1 MEPLIVCENLVKI
14 YRLNQEGGASV
25 EVQALQ
31 GLDVTVREGE
41 MLGIVGAS
49 GSGKSTLL
57 NVLGGLDRPT
67 GGRALVGKQDLGR
80 LSEHEIDVYRRKTV
94 GFVWQQGARNLI
106 PYLTAAE
113 NIELPLT
120 LSGQV
125 GKSTHERALELLE
138 LVGLLDRKG
147 HRLEELSGGEQQR
160 IAIAIALANRPL
172 LLLADEPTGEL
183 DTVTA
188 QTIYDLL
195 RDLNKRLGLTMVIV
209 SHDPSIA
216 QHVDRVV
223 AVRDGK
229 LASETVRVQK
239 SDGGEH
245 HVELSVLDAAGRVQ
259 LPREYLEQFNIK
271 RRVTIETTAEGSS
284 SADRRVKLTAAN
296 TALRPASRLK
306 LRKKRC
312 KFRHVGQRC
321 GRVLNRDLREGI
333 SNEFCDRNERPV
345 ARVYVEDRRGS
356 ACAARREFECGDGRV
371 RGVEGT
377 FGQRQDDAV
386 ELFGGA

>member
-1 MEPLIVCENLVKI
+1 MNLNSMTEPLIVCENLVKI
-14 YRLNQEGGASV
+14 YRLSNVGGASV

-31 GLDVTVREGE
+31 GLDITVREGE
-41 MLGIVGAS
+41 MLGVVGAS

-80 LSEHEIDVYRRKTV
+80 LSEHDIDVYRRKTV

-125 GKSTHERALELLE
+125 GKSTRERALELLD
-138 LVGLLDRKG
+138 LVGLRERMG

-160 IAIAIALANRPL
+160 IAIAIALANKPL

-195 RDLNKRLGLTMVIV
+195 RDLNTRLGLTMVIV
-209 SHDPSIA
+209 SHDPGIA
-216 QHVDRVV
+216 RHVDRVV

-259 LPREYLEQFNIK
+259 IPREYLEQFEIK
-271 RRVTIETTAEGSS
+271 RRVLIEATDDGILIRKPEGNHHSGEQGTSSGEQEPDEIET
-284 SADRRVKLTAAN
+284 LQ
-296 TALRPASRLK
+296 PASRWSK
-306 LRKKRC
+306 FWQSVRSRYTRGAKK
-312 KFRHVGQRC
+312 
-321 GRVLNRDLREGI
+321 
-333 SNEFCDRNERPV
+333 
-345 ARVYVEDRRGS
+345 
-356 ACAARREFECGDGRV
+356 
-371 RGVEGT
+371 
-377 FGQRQDDAV
+377 
-386 ELFGGA
+386 

>member
-1 MEPLIVCENLVKI
+1 MYETLRSAQSDMTLIIMNEPLIICENLVKI
-14 YRLNQEGGASV
+14 YSLHQEGGASV

-31 GLDVTVREGE
+31 GLDITVNNGE
-41 MLGIVGAS
+41 MLGVVGAS

-67 GGRALVGKQDLGR
+67 GGRAFVGKHNLGT
-80 LSEHEIDVYRRKTV
+80 LSESELDAYRLTEV
-94 GFVWQQGARNLI
+94 GFVWQHGTRNLI
-106 PYLTAAE
+106 PYLTAME
-113 NIELPLT
+113 NVELPLT

-125 GKSTHERALELLE
+125 GKSSRARALELLE
-138 LVGLLDRKG
+138 LVGLTERMN

-160 IAIAIALANRPL
+160 IAISIALANKPS

-209 SHDPSIA
+209 SHDPGIA
-216 QHVDRVV
+216 RHVDRVV

-245 HVELSVLDAAGRVQ
+245 HVELAVLDSAGRLQ

-271 RRVTIETTAEGSS
+271 RRVLVETTKDGILIRKPEGEHHSGEQGTSS
-284 SADRRVKLTAAN
+284 SEQIEVEEEALQAPSKLSQVWAGVMSVV
-296 TALRPASRLK
+296 RKGLK
-306 LRKKRC
+306 R
-312 KFRHVGQRC
+312 
-321 GRVLNRDLREGI
+321 
-333 SNEFCDRNERPV
+333 
-345 ARVYVEDRRGS
+345 
-356 ACAARREFECGDGRV
+356 
-371 RGVEGT
+371 
-377 FGQRQDDAV
+377 
-386 ELFGGA
+386 

>member
-1 MEPLIVCENLVKI
+1 MLRYYCLDPLIVCENLVKI

-31 GLDVTVREGE
+31 GLDVTVHEGE

-49 GSGKSTLL
+49 GSGKSSLL

-80 LSEHEIDVYRRKTV
+80 LSESEIDEYRRKTV

-106 PYLTAAE
+106 PYLTAVE

-125 GKSTHERALELLE
+125 GKSTRERALELLE

-271 RRVTIETTAEGSS
+271 RRVTIETTAEGILIRKPEGEAHSS
-284 SADRRVKLTAAN
+284 EQG
-296 TALRPASRLK
+296 ASSTEQVEAHEEAQPVSLK
-306 LRKKRC
+306 LNQVWDGVMSIVKKGLKR
-312 KFRHVGQRC
+312 
-321 GRVLNRDLREGI
+321 
-333 SNEFCDRNERPV
+333 
-345 ARVYVEDRRGS
+345 
-356 ACAARREFECGDGRV
+356 
-371 RGVEGT
+371 
-377 FGQRQDDAV
+377 
-386 ELFGGA
+386 

>member
-1 MEPLIVCENLVKI
+1 MLRPSGEAIYRVLIIMNEPLIICENLVKI

-31 GLDVTVREGE
+31 GLDITVNDGE

-67 GGRALVGKQDLGR
+67 GGRAIVNKRDLGQ
-80 LSEHEIDVYRRKTV
+80 LSDTELDEYRRDQI

-113 NIELPLT
+113 NVELPLT

-125 GKSTHERALELLE
+125 GKLKHERVLELLE
-138 LVGLLDRKG
+138 LVGLHDRMD
-147 HRLEELSGGEQQR
+147 HRMEELSGGEQQR
-160 IAIAIALANRPL
+160 IAISIALANKPN

-183 DTVTA
+183 DTTTA

-209 SHDPSIA
+209 SHDPGIA
-216 QHVDRVV
+216 RHVDRVV
-223 AVRDGK
+223 QVRDGK
-229 LASETVRVQK
+229 LASETVRVKK

-245 HVELSVLDAAGRVQ
+245 HVELAVLDSAGRLQ
-259 LPREYLEQFNIK
+259 LPREALEEFNIK
-271 RRVTIETTAEGSS
+271 RRVLIETTTEGILIRKPEGEAHSEEQASS
-284 SADRRVKLTAAN
+284 SNEQISVEEK
-296 TALRPASRLK
+296 ALQVPSLWSRMW
-306 LRKKRC
+306 
-312 KFRHVGQRC
+312 Q
-321 GRVLNRDLREGI
+321 GI
-333 SNEFCDRNERPV
+333 KSRF
-345 ARVYVEDRRGS
+345 AR
-356 ACAARREFECGDGRV
+356 GD
-371 RGVEGT
+371 
-377 FGQRQDDAV
+377 QK
-386 ELFGGA
+386 

>member
-1 MEPLIVCENLVKI
+1 MNSEPLVVCENLVKI
-14 YRLNQEGGASV
+14 YRLSQEGGSSV

-31 GLDVTVREGE
+31 GLDITVADGE

-67 GGRALVGKQDLGR
+67 GGRALVGKQDLGQI
-80 LSEHEIDVYRRKTV
+80 SERTLDEYRRKTV

-106 PYLTAAE
+106 SYLTALE

-125 GKSTHERALELLE
+125 GQSRRQRALELLD
-138 LVGLLDRKG
+138 LVGLRERMD

-160 IAIAIALANRPL
+160 VAVAIALVNRPR

-195 RDLNKRLGLTMVIV
+195 RDLNQRLGLTIIIV
-209 SHDPSIA
+209 SHDPGIA
-216 QHVDRVV
+216 RHVDRVV

-229 LASETVRVQK
+229 LASETVRVQT
-239 SDGGEH
+239 SDSDEH
-245 HVELSVLDAAGRVQ
+245 HLVELAVVDAAGRLQ
-259 LPREYLEQFNIK
+259 IPREYLEQFNIR
-271 RRVTIETTAEGSS
+271 RRVQIELTDEGIFIRPPEGGHHGHEHGSS
-284 SADRRVKLTAAN
+284 SGEQD
-296 TALRPASRLK
+296 
-306 LRKKRC
+306 
-312 KFRHVGQRC
+312 
-321 GRVLNRDLREGI
+321 
-333 SNEFCDRNERPV
+333 PV
-345 ARVYVEDRRGS
+345 DPQGE
-356 ACAARREFECGDGRV
+356 
-371 RGVEGT
+371 
-377 FGQRQDDAV
+377 AV
-386 ELFGGA
+386 ESSSNLLKVWRNLRSRFMRRSNHGEES

>member
-1 MEPLIVCENLVKI
+1 MNSEPLIVCENLVKI
-14 YRLNQEGGASV
+14 YRLNQEGDTFV

-31 GLDVTVREGE
+31 GLDISVANGE
-41 MLGIVGAS
+41 MLGVVGAS

-57 NVLGGLDRPT
+57 NVLGGLDRLT

-80 LSEHEIDVYRRKTV
+80 LSESAIDQYRRKTV
-94 GFVWQQGARNLI
+94 GFVWQQGSRNLI
-106 PYLTAAE
+106 PYLTAVE

-125 GKSTHERALELLE
+125 GKPTRERALELLE
-138 LVGLLDRKG
+138 LVGLRERIE
-147 HRLEELSGGEQQR
+147 HRLEELSGGEQKR
-160 IAIAIALANRPL
+160 VAIAIALANRPL

-183 DTVTA
+183 DTATA

-209 SHDPSIA
+209 SHDPGIA

-239 SDGGEH
+239 SDGMEH
-245 HVELSVLDAAGRVQ
+245 HVELGVVDAAGRLQ

-271 RRVTIETTAEGSS
+271 RPVAIETITARILIRKPEGEHYSS
-284 SADRRVKLTAAN
+284 EQGTSSNEQGSAEAE
-296 TALRPASRLK
+296 ALQVPSSWSKIWARLK
-306 LRKKRC
+306 SNVMRGIKK
-312 KFRHVGQRC
+312 
-321 GRVLNRDLREGI
+321 
-333 SNEFCDRNERPV
+333 
-345 ARVYVEDRRGS
+345 
-356 ACAARREFECGDGRV
+356 
-371 RGVEGT
+371 
-377 FGQRQDDAV
+377 
-386 ELFGGA
+386 